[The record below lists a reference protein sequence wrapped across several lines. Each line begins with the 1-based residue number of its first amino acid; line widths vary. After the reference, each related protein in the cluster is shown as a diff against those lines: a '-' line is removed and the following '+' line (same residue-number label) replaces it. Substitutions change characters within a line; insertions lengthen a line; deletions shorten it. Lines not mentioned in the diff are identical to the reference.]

1 MNDQNTTMLNYLSE
15 SDNEDDGIMKG
26 GGFNVSTNLLC
37 PSTFI
42 KLYKSE
48 KQDLVNEKK

>member
-1 MNDQNTTMLNYLSE
+1 MEEQDSSILNYLSE
-15 SDNEDDGIMKG
+15 SDNEDDDIMKG

-48 KQDLVNEKK
+48 KEDLVNERK